1 MLNKIIYIL
10 FFIGI
15 TFTSNAQNFN
25 VSNERTISSFYNC
38 YIDTATNLHSTIKPL
53 YKNEVSNYDTILTDL
68 NINTKYK
75 FLNTLSNYKAGNGY
89 ENTAEITIRP
99 IINTGFTLEQ
109 GNNSSQNLLELS
121 GGLQLNA
128 HFKKKWSA
136 QFAYLWDFSEYPSH
150 VDAMIQSKN
159 ISPGFGYSK
168 NDKSTFAQGNITFTA
183 DDNFTFQL
191 GYGKNFIGDG
201 YRSLFLSD
209 YANSYPYL
217 KVTANIWKLKYMA
230 LYTNYIDI
238 NGSNGK
244 TENYFYK
251 FSSVHYLSYNA
262 TKWLN
267 FGFFESVVWQAQEDE
282 YYRGYDINYLNPV
295 IFLRPTEY
303 AQGSSD
309 NALLGGSIKVRVKKK
324 NIIYS
329 QVLLDEFL
337 LKELKAGNG
346 WWANKY
352 GIQIGLK
359 SYDFMWVKNLTLQA
373 EYNMVRPFTYSY
385 YHTPT
390 NISTL
395 QNYAHFN
402 SPLAHPLGANFN
414 EIALGLTYTKK
425 RWVIE
430 AMSTIAKIG
439 LDTSSNSV
447 GQDVYIPYN
456 NRLDPITGER
466 IDYGYETGGG
476 LSTDIINSTLK
487 ISYLVNAKAQMLL
500 QFGVTNRMYKNKY
513 SNDSNNMFFIGLRT
527 AITNRYTDF

>member
-1 MLNKIIYIL
+1 M
-10 FFIGI
+10 GI
-15 TFTSNAQNFN
+15 ALSSSAQNFN
-25 VSNERTISSFYNC
+25 VSNERTFSSFYNRF
-38 YIDTATNLHSTIKPL
+38 IDTNTTLHSSIKPL
-53 YKNEVSNYDTILTDL
+53 YKNEVVDYDSTFTL
-68 NINTKYK
+68 INVSTKSK
-75 FLNTLSNYKAGNGY
+75 FLNSISNYKIDADYVNK
-89 ENTAEITIRP
+89 AKITIRP
-99 IINTGFTLEQ
+99 ILNTGYTLEQ
-109 GNNSSQNLLELS
+109 SKNNSQGLLEF
-121 GGLQLNA
+121 GAGLQLKA

-136 QFAYLWDFSEYPSH
+136 QLDYLWDFSEYPSH
-150 VDAMIQSKN
+150 VNTMVQTKN

-168 NDKSTFAQGNITFTA
+168 NDRSTFAQGNITFTA
-183 DDNFTFQL
+183 DENFTFQL

-209 YANSYPYL
+209 NANSYPYF
-217 KVTANIWKLKYMA
+217 KITANIWKLKYMA
-230 LYTNYIDI
+230 LYTNYFDI
-238 NGSNGK
+238 TNSNGSVK
-244 TENYFYK
+244 NYHHK
-251 FSSVHYLSYNA
+251 FSTIHYLSFNA

-267 FGFFESVVWQAQEDE
+267 VGFFESIIWQAQEDQ

-295 IFLRPTEY
+295 IFLRPAEY

-309 NALLGGSIKVRVKKK
+309 NALLGGNLKLRIKKK
-324 NIIYS
+324 NILYS
-329 QVLLDEFL
+329 QVILDEFL

-352 GIQIGLK
+352 GIQVGLK
-359 SYDFMWVKNLTLQA
+359 SYDFMWIKNLTLQA

-385 YHTPT
+385 YYQPT

-414 EIALGLTYTKK
+414 EVAIGLTYTKK
-425 RWVIE
+425 RWVFE

-439 LDTSSNSV
+439 LDTNTVSSV
-447 GQDVYIPYN
+447 GQDVYVPYN
-456 NRLDPITGER
+456 NRIDPETGER

-487 ISYLVNAKAQMLL
+487 ISYLINAKSQMLL

-513 SNDSNNMFFIGLRT
+513 ADESNNMFFIGLRT

>member
-1 MLNKIIYIL
+1 MLNRTFYIL
-10 FFIGI
+10 LFVGI
-15 TFTSNAQNFN
+15 TFTSKAQNFN
-25 VSNERTISSFYNC
+25 VSNERTFSAFYNR

-53 YKNEVSNYDTILTDL
+53 YKNEVSDYDTILSDL
-68 NINTKYK
+68 NINTNSN
-75 FLNTLSNYKAGNGY
+75 FLNSISNYKADNNY
-89 ENTAEITIRP
+89 QNTAKIAIRP
-99 IINTGFTLEQ
+99 ILNSGFTSEKS
-109 GNNSSQNLLELS
+109 NNNSQNLLELVA
-121 GGLQLNA
+121 GLQLQA
-128 HFKKKWSA
+128 HFKKKWSM

-150 VDAMIQSKN
+150 IDAMVQSKN

-168 NDKSTFAQGNITFTA
+168 DDKGSFAQGNITFTA
-183 DDNFTFQL
+183 DENFTFQL

-209 YANSYPYL
+209 NANSYPYL

-230 LYTNYIDI
+230 LYTNYFDI
-238 NGSNGK
+238 NGSNGEFK
-244 TENYFYK
+244 NYFYK
-251 FSSVHYLSYNA
+251 FSTAHYLSYNA

-267 FGFFESVVWQAQEDE
+267 IGFFESIIWQAQEDE

-295 IFLRPTEY
+295 IFLRPAEY

-309 NALLGGSIKVRVKKK
+309 NALLGGSLKFRILKK
-324 NIIYS
+324 NILYS
-329 QVLLDEFL
+329 QVILDEFL

-352 GIQIGLK
+352 GIQLGLK
-359 SYDFMWVKNLTLQA
+359 SYDPFGIKNLAFQA

-385 YHTPT
+385 YHQPT

-425 RWVIE
+425 RWVFE

-439 LDTSSNSV
+439 LDTNTTSSV
-447 GQDVYIPYN
+447 GQDVYLPYN
-456 NRLDPITGER
+456 LRDQN
-466 IDYGYETGGG
+466 YGYETGGG

-487 ISYLVNAKAQMLL
+487 ISYLVNAKSQMLL
-500 QFGVTNRMYKNKY
+500 HFGVTNRMYKNDY
-513 SNDSNNMFFIGLRT
+513 IDDSNNLFFIGIRT
-527 AITNRYTDF
+527 ALTNRYSDF